1 MAVNLKL
8 LSFSDYVARTGTVD
22 EQDEGIASLPKELV
36 PLLGG
41 TPRSCLTDGSPGVT
55 VQGTPQLLLSRQLFP
70 KSSEEETPELKDK
83 VEDCDIIEDI
93 PDRNKMLEDF
103 FGERNSFLS
112 TSDSESSIACMVSY
126 KWSIKRWFSPP
137 KPINGFTT
145 IPDHG
150 YHQHT
155 APHHQSC
162 ICFELLKPYNSK
174 TTINNQ
180 TPTLSEDIGHVDI
193 IERGL
198 NGFYY
203 LNMAHIRPHY
213 DIPLSELDS
222 FTNKIT
228 STNKTFHVM
237 NKDDGDHY
245 VQNGSNFILCCNSD
259 RDIEAIVEMELEK
272 VIDDLFVEGG
282 LFCNK
287 DGNRGNRGY
296 SLGYTGNQN
305 VERHIGED
313 AAKPKLIVGTMRYK
327 ELFISLTRFLMFI
340 VEQESL
346 PAPFHNEIR
355 LFQFRKH
362 SFAAKIDDENVF
374 ESLSIRCLVHGDG
387 AENDRLLFHVDG
399 ENCPQVGWDGC
410 FVVYRDF
417 WVTAIN
423 RWVTLTLIGT
433 SRKSV
438 SDSILRKDTMKDAT
452 RRMMGM
458 IDDLPLE
465 QVEITN
471 GSFGDFEDDI
481 DWVSKKIHCQTTVHL
496 SVCVNGILAVAKVLP
511 EDKGISK
518 FLILEMIYAFV
529 RTNNPLRFH
538 SYVQEWLEL
547 GEDYSFDGKWS
558 VPLEG
563 EETFVGLFLSWCINW
578 YGSCNGTSGQKR
590 ATLF

>member
-22 EQDEGIASLPKELV
+22 EQDEGIASLTKELV

-112 TSDSESSIACMVSY
+112 TSDSESSIASTVSY
-126 KWSIKRWFSPP
+126 KWSVKRWFSPP

-272 VIDDLFVEGG
+272 VIDDLFCRGRLVLQQRWQQRQPWV
-282 LFCNK
+282 LFGVYWKSECGK
-287 DGNRGNRGY
+287 AYWR
-296 SLGYTGNQN
+296 
-305 VERHIGED
+305 
-313 AAKPKLIVGTMRYK
+313 
-327 ELFISLTRFLMFI
+327 
-340 VEQESL
+340 
-346 PAPFHNEIR
+346 
-355 LFQFRKH
+355 
-362 SFAAKIDDENVF
+362 
-374 ESLSIRCLVHGDG
+374 RC
-387 AENDRLLFHVDG
+387 
-399 ENCPQVGWDGC
+399 C
-410 FVVYRDF
+410 
-417 WVTAIN
+417 
-423 RWVTLTLIGT
+423 
-433 SRKSV
+433 
-438 SDSILRKDTMKDAT
+438 
-452 RRMMGM
+452 
-458 IDDLPLE
+458 
-465 QVEITN
+465 
-471 GSFGDFEDDI
+471 
-481 DWVSKKIHCQTTVHL
+481 
-496 SVCVNGILAVAKVLP
+496 
-511 EDKGISK
+511 
-518 FLILEMIYAFV
+518 
-529 RTNNPLRFH
+529 
-538 SYVQEWLEL
+538 
-547 GEDYSFDGKWS
+547 
-558 VPLEG
+558 
-563 EETFVGLFLSWCINW
+563 
-578 YGSCNGTSGQKR
+578 
-590 ATLF
+590 